1 LRIPKLC
8 HHRRSGQWYVTDPN
22 TKREVYF
29 GIDRMAAQTAYGEWV
44 RNFTQGG
51 SAVDHGLTMAELIGR
66 YLDHCAIYYRNTAG
80 RATSEINAIRASI
93 EPIIASWPE
102 EPASG
107 ANRAWLKSVREGW
120 VEADLSRKT
129 INSYVSRIRRM
140 FRWAAVEDLIPAGIV
155 ADLAILPNLPKG
167 RSNAKELPPVAP
179 VAWSDVVATMR
190 HLPISYRLMIQIQW
204 HTGCRPGEL
213 VNMRLS
219 ELDRTSKPWV
229 FRPSAHKGSHRGR
242 HREIV
247 IGPRARRI
255 LSGLLVGLEGD
266 DPIWPHLSGSGPMTV
281 NGLGKAIRLANREH
295 GLTPWTPHQIRH
307 SALTRFRRLADLDTA
322 RAIGGHSEHL
332 TTEIYAEQDLGR
344 AKAFLEQHG

>member
-1 LRIPKLC
+1 MKIPKLC
-8 HHRRSGQWYVTDPN
+8 LHRRSGQWYVTDPA
-22 TKREVYF
+22 TKREQYF
-29 GIDRMAAQTAYGEWV
+29 GNDRMAAQTAYGEWV
-44 RNFTQGG
+44 RKFTQGG
-51 SAVDHGLTMAELIGR
+51 FQVDHGLTMAELVGR
-66 YLDHCAIYYRNTAG
+66 YLDHCEIYYRNSAG
-80 RATSEINAIRASI
+80 RPTSEIAAVKASL
-93 EPIIASWPE
+93 EPIIAAWPE

-107 ANRAWLKSVREGW
+107 ANRAWLRSIREMW
-120 VEADLSRKT
+120 LEADLSRKT

-140 FRWAAVEDLIPAGIV
+140 FRWAAVEDLVPAGVV

-167 RSNAKELPPVAP
+167 RSTARELPPVEP

-219 ELDRTSKPWV
+219 ELDRKTKPWV

-242 HREIV
+242 LREIV

-255 LSGLLVGLEGD
+255 LSGLLVGLQGD
-266 DPIWPHLSGSGPMTV
+266 DAVWPHLSGNGAMTV

-295 GLTPWTPHQIRH
+295 GLTAWTPHQIRH
-307 SALTRFRRLADLDTA
+307 TALTRFRKLADLDTA
-322 RAIGGHSEHL
+322 RTIGGHTEAS
-332 TTEIYAEQDLGR
+332 TTEIYAELDLEK